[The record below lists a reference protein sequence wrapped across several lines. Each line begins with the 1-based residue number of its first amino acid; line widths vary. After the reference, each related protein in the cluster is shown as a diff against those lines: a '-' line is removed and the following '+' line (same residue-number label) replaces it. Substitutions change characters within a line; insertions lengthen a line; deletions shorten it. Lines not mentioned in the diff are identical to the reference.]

1 MVAKIV
7 LRNMRRNSRR
17 TALTSATIALTTFLF
32 AMLVSIP
39 ASMDRLIAD
48 ASTTL
53 RLIVNNR
60 TRGYE
65 GATPARY
72 CREIEQIPG
81 VIACA
86 PFNGMMATYRD
97 AREPFVA
104 MAAGPELTR
113 VFPDYDLPV
122 RDAIACA
129 ADRRCGIAGALLARK
144 YGWRV
149 GQQVMLRDTGAG
161 HMELNFVIGGITQ
174 SRRYPNNFTFSREY
188 LEEAR
193 KASGIDDHDLAAF
206 LIIRVAHVA
215 DMAPIA
221 RRIDETY
228 RNSGYETRT
237 MTESEM
243 IAGGLSQIGN
253 VRGIIAALCAV
264 VVATVM
270 LLAANAMAMMV
281 RERITEVAVMRALG
295 FSRIS
300 VAELLIGES
309 LAICLLGATV
319 GTALAL
325 WVFGA
330 GVNAGAVLGGV
341 GSLFVDTNDA
351 ALAMGAALLVAI
363 GSVAIPLLGALR
375 ISPALAFRKVV

>member
-1 MVAKIV
+1 MIAKII

-17 TALTSATIALTTFLF
+17 TILTAATIALTTFLF

-60 TRGYE
+60 TRGYQ

-81 VIACA
+81 VIACVA
-86 PFNGMMATYRD
+86 FNGMMATYRD

-104 MAAGPELTR
+104 MAASPELPR
-113 VFPDYDLPV
+113 VFPDYDLPA

-144 YGWRV
+144 YGWHM
-149 GQQVMLRDTGAG
+149 GQQVMLRDSAAG

-188 LEEAR
+188 LEAAR
-193 KASGIDDHDLAAF
+193 KARGIDDHDLAAF
-206 LIIRVAHVA
+206 LIIRVAGIN
-215 DMAPIA
+215 DMPRIA

-237 MTESEM
+237 TTESEM

-281 RERITEVAVMRALG
+281 RERISEVAVMRALG
-295 FSRIS
+295 FSR
-300 VAELLIGES
+300 VAVAKLLVGES
-309 LAICLLGATV
+309 LVICLLGGIV

-325 WVFGA
+325 WVFGP

-341 GSLFVDTNDA
+341 GSLFVDTRDA
-351 ALAMGAALLVAI
+351 ALAMGAALLVAL
-363 GSVAIPLLGALR
+363 GSVAIPVIAAVR
-375 ISPALAFRKVV
+375 IPPAMAFRRVV